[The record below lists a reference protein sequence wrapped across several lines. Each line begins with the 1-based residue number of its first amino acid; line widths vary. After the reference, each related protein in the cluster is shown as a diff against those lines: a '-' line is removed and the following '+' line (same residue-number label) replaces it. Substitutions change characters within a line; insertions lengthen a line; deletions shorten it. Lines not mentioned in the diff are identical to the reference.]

1 MNRESIFIEVEE
13 LRSRLDDFNIRLYDA
28 TIIFFEIATDPTTAY
43 EKYLQGHIPGAAF
56 FDHDFFSD
64 LDNQYEYMALPVAQL
79 PERIGRVGISQDSE
93 VILYAS
99 GVLPAA
105 TRGWW
110 LLRFAGHNNVRVLN
124 GGVEAWTKAGGP
136 LEQEPHTYEPTTF
149 ASEPRPAMFANKEE
163 VLAAMEDESIC
174 IEYTLPQE
182 MYGGSYIPT
191 SRFVPVWELMVQM
204 DGFALDDTF
213 ITRLQEMSSHK
224 KIITYCGG
232 GIAATINAI
241 AHLIAGH
248 ENVAVYDGS
257 LIEWMGEGLPVLKK

>member
-13 LRSRLDDFNIRLYDA
+13 LRSRLDDSNIRLYDA

-105 TRGWW
+105 TRAWW